1 MNGRAAILGKIGKS
15 LGGNANDAA
24 RAEAVRDRL
33 ANPPNGIIPQRGQLS
48 QGERVRLFVEMA
60 EAVQATT
67 AQVSSTDD
75 VAEAVADYLRSRNL
89 PQTVKT
95 GSDKRLDDVDWS
107 RAPSL
112 SRTTGASDGDDP
124 VGLSFAAAGVAET
137 GTLVLTSGPDNPTT
151 LNFLPENHI
160 VIVNASDVAGDY
172 ESVLKNARQSDGSLP
187 RTVNLITGP
196 SRSGDI
202 EQTLLLGAHGPRNL
216 HIIVVQGDVS

>member
-15 LGGNANDAA
+15 LGGNVNDAA
-24 RAEAVRDRL
+24 RAAAVRDRL
-33 ANPPNGIIPQRGQLS
+33 ANPPKGIIPERGQLTE
-48 QGERVRLFVEMA
+48 GERVRLFVEMA

-95 GSDKRLDDVDWS
+95 GSDPRLDAVDWS
-107 RAPSL
+107 RAPNL
-112 SRTTGASDGDDP
+112 FRTTGASGGDDP

-160 VIVNASDVAGDY
+160 VVVSAPDIAGDY
-172 ESVLKNARQSDGSLP
+172 ESVLKGARQSDGSLP

-216 HIIVVQGDVS
+216 HIIVVQGDAS